1 MTVRTEDEDT
11 QRHRLRET
19 ILIAASELI
28 AEGGAAA
35 MTTRAVAVRAGVQA
49 PTIYRLFE
57 DKQGLI
63 RAVAAYVLE
72 TYARSKD
79 VADDDADPVTALSAA
94 WRAHIDF
101 GLANPGLYLLMNDAT
116 RASRGPEAYPS
127 RDIPDVL
134 TTRVRA
140 VAAAGVLVVA
150 EERAVD
156 LIRAAGDGAIRALL
170 TSPADSERV
179 SALSD
184 DMLHAVLARIIGSP
198 GETSSRPVDALL
210 IQLRAVT
217 DELSGLSAAERAL
230 LREWAGRGVDRRESS
245 GRDAA
250 QISAPFDSPRVG
262 R

>member
-1 MTVRTEDEDT
+1 MSTEEEDT

-19 ILIAASELI
+19 ILLAASELI

-57 DKQGLI
+57 DKQGLV

-79 VADDDADPVTALSAA
+79 VADDDADPVVALRTA

-116 RASRGPEAYPS
+116 RANRGAEASPPS
-127 RDIPDVL
+127 DIPDVL
-134 TTRVRA
+134 TVRVRA
-140 VAAAGVLVVA
+140 VAAAGVLLVT

-156 LIRAAGDGAIRALL
+156 LIRAAGDGVIRSLL
-170 TSPADSERV
+170 TSPADAERM
-179 SALSD
+179 STLSD
-184 DMLHAVLARIIGSP
+184 DMLNAILGRIVEGR

-210 IQLRAVT
+210 IQLRAVA
-217 DELSGLSAAERAL
+217 DELTDLSAAERAL
-230 LREWAGRGVDRRESS
+230 LREWVSRGDVGRGSPAQDV
-245 GRDAA
+245 AA
-250 QISAPFDSPRVG
+250 FGSRSAG
-262 R
+262 G

>member
-1 MTVRTEDEDT
+1 MSTEEEDT

-19 ILIAASELI
+19 ILLAASELI

-57 DKQGLI
+57 DKQGLV

-79 VADDDADPVTALSAA
+79 VADDDDDPVVALGAA

-101 GLANPGLYLLMNDAT
+101 GLANSGLYLLMNDGTHAT
-116 RASRGPEAYPS
+116 RQAEHDTPS
-127 RDIPDVL
+127 GVPDVL

-140 VAAAGVLVVA
+140 IASAGILMVP

-156 LIRAAGDGAIRALL
+156 LIRAAGDGVIRALL
-170 TSPADSERV
+170 AARADAERMSVLSE
-179 SALSD
+179 
-184 DMLHAVLARIIGSP
+184 DMLNSVLAQIVHSR
-198 GETSSRPVDALL
+198 GETPSRPVDALL

-217 DELSGLSAAERAL
+217 DELTGLSTAEQAL
-230 LREWAGRGVDRRESS
+230 LREWVGRSIDRRASS
-245 GRDAA
+245 AGSAASSDAL
-250 QISAPFDSPRVG
+250 
-262 R
+262 